1 MDWPPAWVLPSP
13 ASITWQVVFARHGGF
28 AKRSKHAV
36 PKEPPMDR
44 PNARRL
50 PAGAATSGFGTVLR
64 DWRQRRQA
72 SQLDLALLAGV
83 SARHVSFIET
93 GRARPSP
100 ALIDALAEQLDIPLR
115 ERNRLFVAAGFAP
128 RYTEHALSDDQMAG
142 VRSALAR
149 LLAAHDPYP
158 GIVVDRQWN
167 VVMNNRGGDLLKGLL
182 PDGLKAGGINAIR
195 ASLHPDGL
203 ARFTVNFDEW
213 SAIVLDIL
221 ARSVASSGDAALRAL
236 EAEVT
241 AYPNVRAALQRRPL
255 PASAVPALL
264 VPCVLA
270 LPGGTLSLFITLTS
284 FGTPRDVTLD
294 ELCVELFYPADAAS
308 EAALREIAS

>member
-1 MDWPPAWVLPSP
+1 M
-13 ASITWQVVFARHGGF
+13 TRQT
-28 AKRSKHAV
+28 
-36 PKEPPMDR
+36 
-44 PNARRL
+44 ARRL
-50 PAGAATSGFGTVLR
+50 PASAASSGFGAVLR

-93 GRARPSP
+93 GRATPSP

-128 RYTEHALSDDQMAG
+128 RYSEHALTDDEMAG
-142 VRSALAR
+142 VRTALAR

-167 VVMNNRGGDLLKGLL
+167 VVLNNRGGELIKALL
-182 PDGLKAGGINAIR
+182 PEFLKADGINVFR
-195 ASLHPDGL
+195 ASLHPEGL
-203 ARFTVNFDEW
+203 ARYTQNFDEW
-213 SAIVLDIL
+213 SAIVLAML
-221 ARSVASSGDAALRAL
+221 ARSVESSGDPALRAL
-236 EAEVT
+236 QEEVQ
-241 AYPNVRAALQRRPL
+241 AYPNVREAARRRTAAA
-255 PASAVPALL
+255 PAASALL

-270 LPGGTLSLFITLTS
+270 LPGATLSLFTTVTS

-294 ELCVELFYPADAAS
+294 ELCIELFYPADAAS
-308 EAALREIAS
+308 EATLRQLAAAG